1 MNSYDINYDDKR
13 FKDVESDKQ
22 EALSELAKTYSGVI
36 RDTDRYYQAQTD
48 ASKEWADE
56 QARLQKENTDFAV
69 EKIEQQK
76 EQARKDYTKEQAGA
90 YLDWQK
96 QSNRYG
102 INAEQLAA
110 AGMSGTGYSESS
122 QVSMYNTY
130 QNRVATARESYN
142 QAVQN
147 YNNSITEARLQNSSV
162 LAEIAYQ
169 ALQQQL
175 ELSLAGF
182 QYKNQLIL
190 DQANRKTELDNI
202 YYQRYQDVLDQINAE
217 NSLAE
222 SKRQFDLELKEEK
235 RQFNAKY
242 GTAQINNFANAGSAG
257 AAGGISGVIPKIDKG
272 NDDDADGG
280 SGSDSGWMTR
290 GEVGPWS
297 DEYIKSM
304 INRGEL
310 EEATINGVKMYR
322 KTNSGKTIPAS
333 LITGK
338 TQDKSQ
344 NADDILNSFFDSIF
358 QSETGKNYKNT
369 SGAALTPNPPKGN
382 SGGDGTYT
390 EETYNSIRSLGYGD
404 ITPEQLFK
412 LCSLGLVQEYTKN
425 GVQKFRSVSPEAY
438 SPETMKS
445 TVDLGYGN
453 ISFAE
458 ALKLVYYGELELYHD
473 KGVVKFKKAS
483 GKTGSYSG
491 AGKYYSKKNGGF
503 GGKDTNVSV
512 N

>member
-1 MNSYDINYDDKR
+1 
-13 FKDVESDKQ
+13 
-22 EALSELAKTYSGVI
+22 
-36 RDTDRYYQAQTD
+36 
-48 ASKEWADE
+48 
-56 QARLQKENTDFAV
+56 
-69 EKIEQQK
+69 
-76 EQARKDYTKEQAGA
+76 
-90 YLDWQK
+90 
-96 QSNRYG
+96 
-102 INAEQLAA
+102 
-110 AGMSGTGYSESS
+110 
-122 QVSMYNTY
+122 MYNTY

-142 QAVQN
+142 QAVRN
-147 YNNSITEARLQNSSV
+147 YDNSITEARLQNSSV

-322 KTNSGKTIPAS
+322 KTNSGNTIPAS

-338 TQDKSQ
+338 TQNETTGEGIYNDETYASIRAISEKMTPAQLKYLVSVGYVEEYTVNGVTKFRIVDRKSGKSRENTPQ
-344 NADDILNSFFDSIF
+344 NKKSLNSI
-358 QSETGKNYKNT
+358 
-369 SGAALTPNPPKGN
+369 
-382 SGGDGTYT
+382 
-390 EETYNSIRSLGYGD
+390 
-404 ITPEQLFK
+404 
-412 LCSLGLVQEYTKN
+412 
-425 GVQKFRSVSPEAY
+425 SVY
-438 SPETMKS
+438 
-445 TVDLGYGN
+445 
-453 ISFAE
+453 
-458 ALKLVYYGELELYHD
+458 
-473 KGVVKFKKAS
+473 
-483 GKTGSYSG
+483 
-491 AGKYYSKKNGGF
+491 
-503 GGKDTNVSV
+503 
-512 N
+512 